1 MYGIRKAISGGAVA
15 RVAALGLLVIAS
27 APAASGRSSEA
38 RPFLTGALARGQ
50 PPHALEIARQLTI
63 PHARGSSKL
72 DSTLA
77 QVARE
82 GGPRGALAIRSAGL
96 ATTDDGRVRVIV
108 EARTPELVRASV
120 EALGGRVE
128 RTSGNL
134 VQAVLAPSN
143 LSALSKRSAVDLVRA
158 PFVRVEHAVSG
169 EEVAATL
176 TAAWHEKGFTGKGVK
191 VAVIDGGFQGLTE
204 RQAEGDLPA
213 NVVSQDFCGGG
224 FATASEHG
232 TAVAEIVH
240 EMAPDAQLYL
250 VCVDTEVDLAAAEA
264 FAKSQGVH
272 VINHS
277 AGWEGPFRN
286 DGSGPVGAIVADARA
301 NGILWVNSAGNE
313 GQTHWSG
320 TYSSGGGAHVW
331 NPNGDVGNT
340 FVWPNGEVICG
351 FLKWDEWPAGVS
363 DFDLGLFLS
372 GANVLLASAEE
383 EQTGHQPP
391 FEALCVEQST
401 GSDLHVFWAIR
412 GYRVSTSPRL
422 DLVSWS
428 PPLEYQTA
436 AGSIAAPASSPA
448 ALAVGAMCWQSRQL
462 EPYSSQGP
470 TIDGRVK
477 PDIVGHDSVSGA
489 TYGAFSSCPSAFAGT
504 SASSPEVAGAAALVK
519 QAYPT
524 FGPDQ
529 IKQLLMRSA
538 RDLGAP
544 GPDSVYGAGELQ
556 LPKPPDLVAPT
567 ATALAS
573 TGRKGR
579 ALKLLSTVA
588 DDSGEV
594 SVVEL
599 VKLGGKTVARING
612 SGFVSASNP
621 KTVAVVWKVPATAKG
636 AYQHCVRAIDR
647 AGNSSAPSCARVVL
661 R

>member
-1 MYGIRKAISGGAVA
+1 MYGIRKAISGSAVVS
-15 RVAALGLLVIAS
+15 VAALGLLVVAS
-27 APAASGRSSEA
+27 APAAAGPGSMA

-50 PPHALEIARQLTI
+50 PARTLELEPQLAI
-63 PHARGSSKL
+63 PHARGASKL
-72 DSTLA
+72 DSALE
-77 QVARE
+77 QVARA
-82 GGPRGALAIRSAGL
+82 GGSRGALVRSADL
-96 ATTDDGRVRVIV
+96 AITDDGMVRVVI
-108 EARTPELVRASV
+108 ESRSPTLVSASV
-120 EALGGRVE
+120 AALGGRVE

-134 VQAVLAPSN
+134 VQAVLAPST
-143 LSALSKRSAVDLVRA
+143 LSELSKRSAVDLVRA
-158 PFVRVEHAVSG
+158 PFARFDHAVSG

-176 TAAWHEKGFTGKGVK
+176 AAAWHEEGFTGKGVK
-191 VAVIDGGFQGLTE
+191 VAIIDGGFEGLAE
-204 RQAEGDLPA
+204 RQAEGELPED
-213 NVVSQDFCGGG
+213 VVTQDFCGGG

-250 VCVDTEVDLAAAEA
+250 VCVETEVDLAAAAA

-277 AGWEGPFRN
+277 AGWQGPFRN
-286 DGSGPVGAIVADARA
+286 DGSGPIGSIVEDARA

-320 TYSSGGGAHVW
+320 SYAADGNVHVW

-351 FLKWDEWPAGVS
+351 FLKWDEWPSGVS

-372 GANVLLASAEE
+372 GANVLLASSEE
-383 EQTGHQPP
+383 EQAGSQPP
-391 FEALCVEQST
+391 FEALCVEQAT
-401 GSDLHVFWAIR
+401 GTDLRVFWAIR
-412 GYRVSTSPRL
+412 GYRVSTSPQL

-448 ALAVGAMCWQSRQL
+448 TLAVGALCWQSRQL

-477 PDIVGHDSVSGA
+477 PDIVGHDSVSGM
-489 TYGAFSSCPSAFAGT
+489 TYGAFAACPSAFAGT

-519 QAYPT
+519 QAYPA
-524 FGPDQ
+524 FSPDQ

-538 RDLGAP
+538 KDLGAP
-544 GPDSVYGAGELQ
+544 GLDSVYGAGELQ

-573 TGRKGR
+573 AGRKGKTLR
-579 ALKLLSTVA
+579 LLSKVS

-594 SVVEL
+594 SVVEQ
-599 VKLGGKTVARING
+599 VRLGGKIVARIK
-612 SGFVSASNP
+612 SGNFISASSP
-621 KTVAVVWKVPATAKG
+621 RTVAVVWKVPATAKD
-636 AYQHCVRAIDR
+636 AYEHCVRAIDR
-647 AGNSSAPSCARVVL
+647 AGNSSPLSCAKVVV